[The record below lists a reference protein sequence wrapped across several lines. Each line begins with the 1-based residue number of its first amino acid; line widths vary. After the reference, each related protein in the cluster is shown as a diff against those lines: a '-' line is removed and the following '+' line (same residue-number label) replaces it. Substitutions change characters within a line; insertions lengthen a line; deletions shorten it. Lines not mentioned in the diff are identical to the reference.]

1 MSLPTF
7 VSEAPFAIGETVTLG
22 EDAAHH
28 LRVRRLDTGM
38 RVGLLDGSGSR
49 GAGVLTLLAKR
60 HATVHVDAVELVAPP
75 SPVHLLLPV
84 ADKDRMLWL
93 AEKATEL
100 ELTTWRP
107 VLFRRSRH
115 VTPRGE
121 GPTFHQ
127 RVRGRIAAAL
137 EQSGGAWAPTM
148 YPEAALGAAL
158 AAAPEGVR
166 LLLDGDGVPLRD
178 RLAAVSAS
186 ARAVVGDRTLT
197 DGPAAPA
204 VTIALGPEGGIEPA
218 EREELVAA
226 GFVPVSLGRSIL
238 RFETAGLAALAA
250 VRVALGDARGDTLG
264 DAPPPIAP

>member
-1 MSLPTF
+1 VVGAGGAVSLPTF
-7 VSEAPFAIGETVTLG
+7 ASDAPFAVGETVTLG

-38 RVGLLDGSGSR
+38 RVGVLDGSGRR

-60 HATVHVDAVELVAPP
+60 HATVLVDAVETIAAPA
-75 SPVHLLLPV
+75 PVHLLLPV

-107 VLFRRSRH
+107 VLFRRSKH

-121 GPTFHQ
+121 GPTFQQ

-137 EQSGGAWAPTM
+137 EQSGGAWAPTV
-148 YPEAALGAAL
+148 YPEAALAAAL
-158 AAAPEGVR
+158 TAAPAGVH
-166 LLLDGDGVPLRD
+166 LLLDGDGAPLREV
-178 RLAAVSAS
+178 LADLG
-186 ARAVVGDRTLT
+186 RADVTFPGE
-197 DGPAAPA
+197 GPA
-204 VTIALGPEGGIEPA
+204 VTIALGPEGGLEPS
-218 EREELVAA
+218 EREELVTA

-238 RFETAGLAALAA
+238 RFETAGISALAA
-250 VRVALGDARGDTLG
+250 VRIALGTVSSRASSH
-264 DAPPPIAP
+264 

>member
-1 MSLPTF
+1 MVGAGGAVSLPTF
-7 VSEAPFAIGETVTLG
+7 VSDAPFACGETVTLG

-60 HATVHVDAVELVAPP
+60 HATVHVDAVETIAPP
-75 SPVHLLLPV
+75 PPVHLLLPV

-107 VLFRRSRH
+107 VLFRRSKH

-148 YPEAALGAAL
+148 YPEAALAAAL
-158 AAAPEGVR
+158 AAAPVTT
-166 LLLDGDGVPLRD
+166 LVPY
-178 RLAAVSAS
+178 LA
-186 ARAVVGDRTLT
+186 
-197 DGPAAPA
+197 
-204 VTIALGPEGGIEPA
+204 
-218 EREELVAA
+218 
-226 GFVPVSLGRSIL
+226 
-238 RFETAGLAALAA
+238 AALATA
-250 VRVALGDARGDTLG
+250 LALPPERAQVASDADCVTLELRAPKGRV
-264 DAPPPIAP
+264 

>member
-1 MSLPTF
+1 MVGAGGAVSLPTF
-7 VSEAPFAIGETVTLG
+7 VSDAPFACGETVTLG

-60 HATVHVDAVELVAPP
+60 HATVHVDAVETIAPP
-75 SPVHLLLPV
+75 PPVHLLLPV

-107 VLFRRSRH
+107 VLFRRSKH

-148 YPEAALGAAL
+148 YPEAALAAAL

-166 LLLDGDGVPLRD
+166 LLLDGEGAPLRD
-178 RLAAVSAS
+178 GLAGAVTAVRLAATEPTA
-186 ARAVVGDRTLT
+186 A

-218 EREELVAA
+218 ERAELVAA
-226 GFVPVSLGRSIL
+226 GFIPVSLGRSIL

-250 VRVALGDARGDTLG
+250 VRVTLG
-264 DAPPPIAP
+264 DAPTATSR

>member
-1 MSLPTF
+1 MVVGTGDAVSLPTF
-7 VSEAPFAIGETVTLG
+7 VCEAPFTVGETVTLG

-38 RVGLLDGSGSR
+38 RVGLLDGLGCR

-60 HATVHVDAVELVAPP
+60 HATVLVDAVETVPP
-75 SPVHLLLPV
+75 LAPVHLLLPV

-107 VLFRRSRH
+107 VLFRRSKH

-121 GPTFHQ
+121 GPTFQQ

-137 EQSGGAWAPTM
+137 EQSGGAWAPTV

-158 AAAPEGVR
+158 AAAPAGVR
-166 LLLDGDGVPLRD
+166 LLLDAEGDP
-178 RLAAVSAS
+178 VSAVL
-186 ARAVVGDRTLT
+186 ARVDASG
-197 DGPAAPA
+197 AAAKAGGEPTAAA

-218 EREELVAA
+218 ERAELVAA
-226 GFVPVSLGRSIL
+226 GFIPVTLGRSIL
-238 RFETAGLAALAA
+238 RFETAGLAALAV
-250 VRVALGDARGDTLG
+250 VRVASGVS
-264 DAPPPIAP
+264 APSTS

>member
-1 MSLPTF
+1 MVGAGGAVSLPTF
-7 VSEAPFAIGETVTLG
+7 VSEAPFALGETVTLG
-22 EDAAHH
+22 EEAAHH

-49 GAGVLTLLAKR
+49 GAGVLTSLAKR
-60 HATVHVDAVELVAPP
+60 HATVHVDAVEAIAPLP
-75 SPVHLLLPV
+75 PVHLLLPV

-107 VLFRRSRH
+107 VLFRRSKH

-166 LLLDGDGVPLRD
+166 LLLDGEGAPVRE
-178 RLAAVSAS
+178 RLAAALAS
-186 ARAVVGDRTLT
+186 ARPVASGRAAV
-197 DGPAAPA
+197 DGSVAPV
-204 VTIALGPEGGIEPA
+204 VTIALGPEGGIEPS
-218 EREELVAA
+218 ERSELVAA
-226 GFVPVSLGRSIL
+226 GFIPVSLGRSIL
-238 RFETAGLAALAA
+238 RFETAGLAALAV
-250 VRVALGDARGDTLG
+250 VRVALGDARTP
-264 DAPPPIAP
+264 ASP